1 MISDSAAIAVGGL
14 SFGYGGQPV
23 LHDLDLRLAVGDLTA
38 VIGPNGAGKTTLLNC
53 INGLARPDSGR
64 IELHGCDL
72 EGLDARRRARIV
84 ATVPQEFRIPFAYRV
99 REIVALGR
107 SPHLG
112 FWGGLSEGDQR
123 TVDEALAQTET
134 TELQSRRFNELSGGE
149 RQRVVVALALAQQ
162 PRILLLDEP
171 TTHLDLSHQI
181 EILNLVRGVNRERN
195 VTVLACLH
203 DINLA
208 AAFFRRMIVIDAGR
222 LVADGPPGDVLTPD
236 LMAEVFK
243 IRAEVVT
250 DPVSGQ
256 PRVVPHVHPNGDGH
270 RFGRTGSGS

>member
-1 MISDSAAIAVGGL
+1 MISESAAIAVDGL
-14 SFGYGGQPV
+14 SFGYGGQLV
-23 LHDLDLRLAVGDLTA
+23 LHDLDLRLAEGDLTA

-53 INGLARPDSGR
+53 INGLARPGSGR
-64 IELHGCDL
+64 IELHGRDL

-84 ATVPQEFRIPFAYRV
+84 ATVPQELRIPFAYRV

-112 FWGGLSEGDQR
+112 FWGGMSDGDQG

-162 PRILLLDEP
+162 PSILLLDEP

-208 AAFFRRMIVIDAGR
+208 AAFFRRMIVIDAGQ

-270 RFGRTGSGS
+270 RLGRTDSGS

>member
-1 MISDSAAIAVGGL
+1 MSSERAAIAVKGL
-14 SFGYGGQPV
+14 SFAYARQPV
-23 LHDLDLRLAVGDLTA
+23 LHDLDIRLAPGDLAA

-53 INGLARPDSGR
+53 INGLTRPAAGSID
-64 IELHGCDL
+64 LHGCSVA
-72 EGLDARRRARIV
+72 GLDARRRARMV
-84 ATVPQEFRIPFAYRV
+84 ATVPQGFHIPFAYRV

-112 FWGGLSEGDQR
+112 FWGGMSERDHR
-123 TVDEALAQTET
+123 TVDSALAQTET

-181 EILNLVRGVNRERN
+181 EILNLVRGVNRKRE

-222 LVADGPPGDVLTPD
+222 LVADGTPEEVLTPD

-256 PRVVPHVHPNGDGH
+256 PWVMPHVHPNGDAQ
-270 RFGRTGSGS
+270 RYEMTGNGS